1 MPVAYTIQP
10 TYAID
15 DATLLETDLTTCTL
29 LVLIGAGTFSYAV
42 MSPLQRKFLALKSYS
57 YQPKTVAMA
66 DLEMIEHIFDAD
78 RLLFTA
84 FKEVLLAFDSPDNT
98 LVPEAHFQP
107 QLKKDYLRAVL
118 PEKIHEAVL
127 TDLLPELGIVNVFA
141 VDKDMLGFLRKE
153 FSTDRVIHA
162 HSALLKA
169 YQADRDVQHPEGIAC
184 IEVAAQQFTLT
195 IYAAGTLQMQQ
206 QYTYRSGLDIVYYIV
221 NSLRQLGFA
230 EQESRIKLGG
240 AVTQDSQVYQELN
253 RFLPR
258 LEWAHKPD
266 GFLYIPKMNELP
278 PHHFHNLYALALCV

>member
-15 DATLLETDLTTCTL
+15 DASLLETDLTNCTL

-42 MSPLQRKFLALKSYS
+42 MLPMSRKFLALKSYS
-57 YQPKTVAMA
+57 YQPKTVALA

-78 RLLFTA
+78 KLLFTA
-84 FKEVLLAFDSPDNT
+84 FKQVLLAFDSPDNT
-98 LVPEAHFQP
+98 LVPEAHYQP
-107 QLKKDYLRAVL
+107 QLKKDYLRTVL
-118 PEKIHEAVL
+118 PEKLHEAVL
-127 TDLLPELGIVNVFA
+127 TDTLADLGMVNVFA

-153 FSTDRVIHA
+153 FSTDQVIHA

-169 YQADRDVQHPEGIAC
+169 YQADPDTRHPEGVAY

-195 IYAAGTLQMQQ
+195 IYASGKLQMQQ

-230 EQESRIKLGG
+230 EQQARIKLGG
-240 AVTQDSQVYQELN
+240 ALTQDSQVYQELN

-258 LEWAHKPD
+258 LEWVHKPD
-266 GFLYIPKMNELP
+266 GYLYIPKMNELP
-278 PHHFHNLYALALCV
+278 AHHFHNLFALALCV